1 MDLYSIVSQHHL
13 ELGFAYWTQT
23 AKLHISMT
31 QLPFNV
37 TKKKK
42 KKEKEKIHRNLS
54 LWLILVHRRLAVF
67 SRTFMVVFLIFA
79 FLFDILE

>member
-1 MDLYSIVSQHHL
+1 MDLHSIVSQHHL

-23 AKLHISMT
+23 AKFHLSMT

-37 TKKKK
+37 SRKKKAK
-42 KKEKEKIHRNLS
+42 KKIHRNLS

-67 SRTFMVVFLIFA
+67 SKTFMVVFLIFA

>member
-23 AKLHISMT
+23 AKLHLSVT

-37 TKKKK
+37 SKKKK
-42 KKEKEKIHRNLS
+42 AKEKIHRNLS